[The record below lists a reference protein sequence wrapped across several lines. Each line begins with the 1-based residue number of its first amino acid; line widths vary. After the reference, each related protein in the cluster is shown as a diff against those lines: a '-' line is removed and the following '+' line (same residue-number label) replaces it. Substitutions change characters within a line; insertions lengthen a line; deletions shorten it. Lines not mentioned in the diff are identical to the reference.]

1 MYYYFER
8 SRPRWGQTIPEPSAK
23 VPDEPAQVIDCNGFL
38 IPFFGYELRSDG
50 TIAYRT
56 NRLRRDYYYWEP
68 CWERTGIVE
77 KNEAFS
83 FVVRFRGWPFAPVWH
98 DYAFVRRKPGS
109 SRVEF
114 WTAGNEVI
122 TFEYVRE
129 RSTWE
134 AHFPYKFVQQLH
146 PNATLQ
152 GFQLVPLECNESG
165 SLRKVP
171 IFGETMTLQMA
182 SHVPCLAINQAL
194 IPTAQNASI
203 NIVVGNGLRVFS
215 SENDATRLIVEAGED
230 STYVFEVIPQR
241 HQVGGQLCIDYWWAN
256 IVPIW
261 SIEKHKDLTDDVAVQ
276 RQVEPVH
283 DNSDHIVQF

>member
-1 MYYYFER
+1 M
-8 SRPRWGQTIPEPSAK
+8 
-23 VPDEPAQVIDCNGFL
+23 
-38 IPFFGYELRSDG
+38 
-50 TIAYRT
+50 
-56 NRLRRDYYYWEP
+56 
-68 CWERTGIVE
+68 
-77 KNEAFS
+77 
-83 FVVRFRGWPFAPVWH
+83 
-98 DYAFVRRKPGS
+98 
-109 SRVEF
+109 
-114 WTAGNEVI
+114 
-122 TFEYVRE
+122 
-129 RSTWE
+129 
-134 AHFPYKFVQQLH
+134 
-146 PNATLQ
+146 
-152 GFQLVPLECNESG
+152 
-165 SLRKVP
+165 P